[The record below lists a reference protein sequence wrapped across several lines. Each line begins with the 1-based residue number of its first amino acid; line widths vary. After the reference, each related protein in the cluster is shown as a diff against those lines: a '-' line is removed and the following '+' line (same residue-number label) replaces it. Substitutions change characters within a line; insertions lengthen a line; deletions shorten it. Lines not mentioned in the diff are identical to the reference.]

1 MKTVKSLLL
10 GSAAAIVGTA
20 AVQAADLRAAAP
32 VEFVRV
38 CDAQGA
44 GFFFIPGTDI
54 CMKIGGFVQ
63 AGAVVKSQN
72 LLGDTVSGQFGPNN
86 LRVAPF
92 FGATPTLG
100 GAAFGAVPLAF
111 NIAGPIND
119 TTTFFGT
126 ARINVD
132 TRQRTD
138 FGVLRTFF
146 EMAGDGQ
153 APTAQGW
160 VNNFVL
166 RHAMIQISN
175 PVGVFTAGLTFSFF
189 STPFPASGVTT
200 GGAGALG
207 GDFLGNRTAR
217 VPMFAYS
224 ANLGNGFT
232 ATVSL
237 EDRDSTDGG
246 VGAAVLGNGAPGQG
260 GGTDVFGGLGS
271 QYFGAT
277 AARAV
282 LPDLVGNVTW
292 SQGGNSVA
300 LSGVVVRN
308 AVVSPVVG
316 TATSTGWG
324 LSLTGILNADFISRG
339 SRAFARVLYTE
350 GAGAYSGAD
359 FAQSA
364 WVLTNAGA
372 GTAAQ
377 NSLQNVGVF
386 VANVGYTHQ
395 WTPQWRTTIQAG
407 YAQHMVRANAAFGL
421 NVGAGVTTNFMGV
434 GGGVSPAAALDGRWS
449 VNATNAVRSAWQAA
463 GSVLWTPVNG
473 FTVGLDLG
481 VIQASYF
488 GTTVT
493 GVASGLGA
501 SRTGMYGMFHVTRTF

>member
-63 AGAVVKSQN
+63 AGAVVKTPN
-72 LLGDTVSGQFGPNN
+72 FLGDSVSGQFGPNN

-92 FGATPTLG
+92 FGANGGIQTPANAG
-100 GAAFGAVPLAF
+100 GAFGAINMVGAGGV
-111 NIAGPIND
+111 IAPNLGD

-146 EMAGDGQ
+146 EMAGDGNF
-153 APTAQGW
+153 PTAQGQTGH
-160 VNNFVL
+160 FIL

-217 VPMFAYS
+217 VPLFAYS

-246 VGAAVLGNGAPGQG
+246 TGTPFGIAHGIG
-260 GGTDVFGGLGS
+260 GGQDFASNGGTS
-271 QYFGAT
+271 QFFGAVPG
-277 AARAV
+277 RAV

-300 LSGVVVRN
+300 LAGVVVRN
-308 AVVSPVVG
+308 AAHQPNTG
-316 TATSTGWG
+316 ATNTSTGFG

-339 SRAFARVLYTE
+339 SRAFARVVYVN
-350 GAGAYSGAD
+350 GAGAYAGVD
-359 FAQSA
+359 FMQSA
-364 WVLTNAGA
+364 WLAA
-372 GTAAQ
+372 GTNTGLNNVQGLAA
-377 NSLQNVGVF
+377 NI
-386 VANVGYTHQ
+386 GYTHQ

-407 YAQHMVRANAAFGL
+407 YAAQFLGANAGI
-421 NVGAGVTTNFMGV
+421 VGAGNVFANTNTFTGFA
-434 GGGVSPAAALDGRWS
+434 PANGLVPFTA
-449 VNATNAVRSAWQAA
+449 NATNTVRSAFQVA

-473 FTVGLDLG
+473 FTVGLDIG
-481 VIQASYF
+481 AISASYY
-488 GTTVT
+488 GHTAT
-493 GVASGLGA
+493 GVASGVGGT
-501 SRTGMYGMFHVTRTF
+501 RTGMYGMFHVTRTW